1 MNINPLR
8 QAPEI
13 GALHWEPLLKPL
25 SLWAA
30 GSGARR
36 GAHDATARAAANV
49 ADWLTY
55 LPETCV
61 RAMVSDGWHWT
72 T

>member
-1 MNINPLR
+1 MNINSLA

-13 GALHWEPLLKPL
+13 GALHWEPLRKPL
-25 SLWAA
+25 NLWGADT
-30 GSGARR
+30 GARR
-36 GAHDATARAAANV
+36 GARDATARAAANV
-49 ADWLTY
+49 TDWLTY